1 VNYDIIWPDLEWF
14 TFSLRDGWKD
24 SPLRSRFFFELGT
37 LSKPMMHLFEHN
49 IRKNMVCSKDAMLKK
64 TTVLNE

>member
-1 VNYDIIWPDLEWF
+1 M
-14 TFSLRDGWKD
+14 DGRIVLCD
-24 SPLRSRFFFELGT
+24 PVFFFELGT